1 MKKNGRFLSLMLM
14 ASSMLTIQSCETE
27 ENGPDIPYYK
37 FTAANKEWLKLKEGE
52 NWVFETASG
61 KQQKYTVHDIAEKI
75 KEEYHPSNF
84 GGIISGASSA
94 TYYYDE
100 VEIEIRRTDSVS
112 DNLLVFRRELPTGA
126 DKRHPPKGE
135 GEFKFGGTW
144 RNYRGSGVYEG
155 IYGNINVGS
164 NQMNSQSGAA
174 LQVRGVIYDNVIIIS
189 ATLNSVAIQG
199 SYIDYIYYAQQVGV
213 IRMVSKTGEVWDR
226 VP

>member
-1 MKKNGRFLSLMLM
+1 M
-14 ASSMLTIQSCETE
+14 AFGTLAIQSCETE
-27 ENGPDIPYYK
+27 ENEPDIPYYK
-37 FTAANKEWLKLKEGE
+37 FTATNKEWLKLKNGE
-52 NWVFETASG
+52 SWVFETTSG
-61 KQQKYTVHDIAEKI
+61 KQQKYIIHGIKEKI
-75 KEEYHPSNF
+75 KEAYHPSNF

-100 VEIEIRRTDSVS
+100 VEIEIMRTDSVN

-155 IYGNINVGS
+155 IYGNINVS
-164 NQMNSQSGAA
+164 PNQVNYQSGTT
-174 LQVRGVIYDNVIIIS
+174 LQVRGKVYNNVIAIS
-189 ATLNSVAIQG
+189 ATPNGTEIQKA
-199 SYIDYIYYAQQVGV
+199 YIDNIYYAQQAGV
-213 IRMVSKTGEVWDR
+213 IRMVSKTGEIWDR